1 MADGAL
7 SASDRS
13 GRAPR
18 RWGRPAAGERER
30 PGARG
35 RWRRLPP
42 AAQVA
47 VLYVLARAVTTA
59 MLLVAAQLSGPGSRF
74 GEDATIGSFVMGW
87 DAEWYSF
94 IAGFGYPSELPRDD
108 AGNVTTNQWAF
119 MPLYPALAKVV
130 GLGDYAAGALVVS
143 LVAGYLAA
151 LVLFTLLRGRVG
163 STAAMWAVVFFVNGP
178 LAALF
183 QIGYAESLFL
193 LWLFLALRC
202 VQERRFG
209 WLYALIPLMGYTRP
223 GVLAFSLFLALYGIW
238 RWSRRRH
245 DMLRTREVVHIVAT
259 GLLAA
264 AVGFSWQLIAGAV
277 TGDPAGYL
285 ETELSWRRAWTGEA
299 GGFVPFDGFVQA
311 AAIWFRLWG
320 LPEAWGY
327 VALAVGVAA
336 TAALLLFAPP
346 VKRLGAEVR
355 LWSASYLLYLLAV
368 FFPQSSLFRL
378 LVPLSPLFGALAA
391 PRSTPWRIGVL
402 VACLVGQWWWIYNM
416 FALAS
421 TYFQIP

>member
-7 SASDRS
+7 SASEPSDLSERSRRGAVRDEGES
-13 GRAPR
+13 GRR
-18 RWGRPAAGERER
+18 RWE
-30 PGARG
+30 
-35 RWRRLPP
+35 RLPLT
-42 AAQVA
+42 VRIG

-74 GEDATIGSFVMGW
+74 GDDATIGSFVMGW

-94 IAGFGYPSELPRDD
+94 IAGFGYPAELPRDG

-119 MPLYPALAKVV
+119 MPLYPALAKVM
-130 GLGDYAAGALVVS
+130 GLGNYGAGALVLS

-151 LVLFTLLRGRVG
+151 VVLFFLLRERIGEP
-163 STAAMWAVVFFVNGP
+163 AAMWAVVFFANGP

-193 LWLFLALRC
+193 LWLFLALWC
-202 VQERRFG
+202 VQQRRFG
-209 WLYALIPLMGYTRP
+209 WLYLLVPLMGYTRP

-238 RWSRRRH
+238 RWLRRH
-245 DMLRTREVVHIVAT
+245 RDALPARDVIHIVAT

-277 TGDPAGYL
+277 TGDPDGYL
-285 ETELSWRRAWTGEA
+285 ETELSWRRSWTGED
-299 GGFVPFDGFVQA
+299 GGFVPFDGFVRA

-320 LPEAWGY
+320 LPEVWGY
-327 VALAVGVAA
+327 VALALGVAA
-336 TAALLLFAPP
+336 TAALLLFARP
-346 VKRLGAEVR
+346 VQRLGMETR

-368 FFPQSSLFRL
+368 FFPQSSIFRL
-378 LVPLSPLFGALAA
+378 LVPLSPLFGALAV
-391 PRSTPWRIGVL
+391 PRSMPWRAGVL
-402 VACLVGQWWWIYNM
+402 TACLVGQWWWIYNM

>member
-7 SASDRS
+7 SAGDAA
-13 GRAPR
+13 GPPR
-18 RWGRPAAGERER
+18 RGRRGGSAGAA
-30 PGARG
+30 AHA
-35 RWRRLPP
+35 RWRRLPV
-42 AAQVA
+42 AARVA
-47 VLYVLARAVTTA
+47 VVYLLARAVTTA
-59 MLLVAAQLSGPGSRF
+59 MLFVAAELSGPGSRF
-74 GEDATIGSFVMGW
+74 GDQATVGSFVMGW

-94 IAGFGYPSELPRDD
+94 IAGVGYPTELPRDD

-130 GLGDYAAGALVVS
+130 GLGDYSRGALVVS

-151 LVLFTLLRGRVG
+151 LVLFALLRGRIG
-163 STAAMWAVVFFVNGP
+163 ATAAMWAVVLFANGP

-202 VQERRFG
+202 VQQRRFG

-238 RWSRRRH
+238 RWLRRDR
-245 DMLRTREVVHIVAT
+245 DALGGREIVHIVAT

-277 TGDPAGYL
+277 TGDPSGYL
-285 ETELSWRRAWTGEA
+285 ETELSWRRSWTGEDGA
-299 GGFVPFDGFVQA
+299 FVPFDGFVQA

-327 VALAVGVAA
+327 VALALGVAA

-346 VKRLGAEVR
+346 VKRLGAEIR

-368 FFPQSSLFRL
+368 FFPQSSIFRL
-378 LVPLSPLFGALAA
+378 LVPLSPLLGAFAV
-391 PRSTPWRIGVL
+391 PRSMPWRFGVL
-402 VACLVGQWWWIYNM
+402 AACLVGQWWWIYNM